1 MKKPDLMS
9 LRPITVSEENHAAE
23 IQLVGKHAAILAA
36 DLVGHERL
44 TRDQGTETIAPQEDH
59 WVDLTDPTI
68 FGNNGRILKSTE
80 QSLLVAYADA
90 DEAVLCAV
98 TVQRA
103 MIDREARK
111 PRQRQV
117 AIRIGISLNE
127 IVLEDKMRPAS
138 ESIVVATH
146 LQSMA
151 EPEAVY
157 ISDAVFK
164 NVQGRLGLGFVKH
177 GPHRLDNVAEPVP
190 IYSVLLDPAEAGT
203 LLKAKRD
210 LPKSVQYAI
219 AAGAVVVFLV
229 LETLAIFF
237 L

>member
-1 MKKPDLMS
+1 MS
-9 LRPITVSEENHAAE
+9 LNPIAISEETRAAD
-23 IQLVGKHAAILAA
+23 IPIVGKNAAILAA
-36 DLVGHERL
+36 DLVGHERQM
-44 TRDQGTETIAPQEDH
+44 RDQATEAIAPWEDDR
-59 WVDLTDPTI
+59 VDLADPAI
-68 FGNNGRILKSTE
+68 FGSNGRILKSTE

-103 MIDREARK
+103 MINREARK
-111 PRQRQV
+111 PRQRQI

-127 IVLEDKMRPAS
+127 IGSEDEMPPAS
-138 ESIVVATH
+138 ESVVVATH

-157 ISDAVFK
+157 ISDAVFR

-177 GPHRLDNVAEPVP
+177 GPHRLENIAEPVP

-203 LLKAKRD
+203 LLKAKRT
-210 LPKSVQYAI
+210 LPRPVRFAI
-219 AAGAVVVFLV
+219 VAGAIVAFLL
-229 LETLAIFF
+229 LETLAISIV
-237 L
+237 

>member
-1 MKKPDLMS
+1 MS
-9 LRPITVSEENHAAE
+9 LKPITVSEETHAAD
-23 IQLVGKHAAILAA
+23 IQFVGKHAAILAA

-44 TRDQGTETIAPQEDH
+44 TRDQRAEAITPQEDH
-59 WVDLTDPTI
+59 WVDLTDPAI
-68 FGNNGRILKSTE
+68 LGNNGRVLKSTE

-103 MIDREARK
+103 MINREARK
-111 PRQRQV
+111 PRQRQI

-127 IVLEDKMRPAS
+127 IGSEDEMPPAS
-138 ESIVVATH
+138 ESVVVATH

-157 ISDAVFK
+157 ISDAVFR

-177 GPHRLDNVAEPVP
+177 GPHRLENIAEPVP

-203 LLKAKRD
+203 LLRAKRD
-210 LPKSVQYAI
+210 LPKPVRFAI
-219 AAGAVVVFLV
+219 TAGAVVAFLLLEV
-229 LETLAIFF
+229 LASSIV
-237 L
+237 

>member
-1 MKKPDLMS
+1 MS
-9 LRPITVSEENHAAE
+9 VRPITVSEEDHAAE
-23 IQLVGKHAAILAA
+23 VQLVGKHAAILAA
-36 DLVGHERL
+36 DLVGHESL
-44 TRDQGTETIAPQEDH
+44 ARDQGTETITPREDH
-59 WVDLTDPTI
+59 CVDLADPAI

-80 QSLLVAYADA
+80 QSLVVAYADA

-103 MIDREARK
+103 MIDREAHK
-111 PRQRQV
+111 PRQRQF
-117 AIRIGISLNE
+117 AIRIGISLSE
-127 IVLEDKMRPAS
+127 IVLEGEMRPAS

-157 ISDAVFK
+157 ISDAVFE

-177 GPHRLDNVAEPVP
+177 GPHRLENIAEPVP

-203 LLKAKRD
+203 LLKAKRA
-210 LPKSVQYAI
+210 LPRPVRFAI
-219 AAGAVVVFLV
+219 VAGAIVAFLL
-229 LETLAIFF
+229 LETLAISIV
-237 L
+237 